1 MYKTFVLCF
10 QAWVH
15 MQYPPTAGPCAIAFL
30 QPPLWNGFS
39 CAQDPQ
45 PNSCVVVP
53 AFGMPLPCFP
63 MCAAGQGN
71 TTSPVAVPVQYPLNR
86 FPSDPSLIIQS
97 GSPTECHNITL
108 RRADSKQHRAYET
121 KMRNLQYRWGQFSN
135 QAKQR
140 GLKVGISFEAYQ
152 LLISSACHYCSQHP
166 SSQTRIGIDRI
177 NSCGNYEITNCV
189 PCCAKC
195 NFMKGSLNYRE
206 FVDHARRITFSMR
219 TRDSP
224 FTSAPL
230 LESPLETPGKRR
242 KRSC

>member
-1 MYKTFVLCF
+1 MHLWCRNERKHDMHVQNFRSLF

-53 AFGMPLPCFP
+53 AFGMPLPCYP

-86 FPSDPSLIIQS
+86 FPAYRSLDRPFQG
-97 GSPTECHNITL
+97 GSPTGCHNITEPSL
-108 RRADSKQHRAYET
+108 RRADFKQRSDYEY
-121 KMRNLQYRWGQFSN
+121 KMMNPKYRW
-135 QAKQR
+135 
-140 GLKVGISFEAYQ
+140 
-152 LLISSACHYCSQHP
+152 P
-166 SSQTRIGIDRI
+166 TSQTRIGIDRI

>member
-1 MYKTFVLCF
+1 MNEKK
-10 QAWVH
+10 H
-15 MQYPPTAGPCAIAFL
+15 
-30 QPPLWNGFS
+30 
-39 CAQDPQ
+39 DPH
-45 PNSCVVVP
+45 PNSCVVVGVVP
-53 AFGMPLPCFP
+53 AFGMPLPCYP
-63 MCAAGQGN
+63 MSAAGQGN

-86 FPSDPSLIIQS
+86 FQAYRGFGRSLDHPFQC
-97 GSPTECHNITL
+97 GSPTGCHNITESSL
-108 RRADSKQHRAYET
+108 RRAESKQHRAYET

>member
-1 MYKTFVLCF
+1 MAAKH
-10 QAWVH
+10 APH
-15 MQYPPTAGPCAIAFL
+15 R
-30 QPPLWNGFS
+30 NS
-39 CAQDPQ
+39 CAA
-45 PNSCVVVP
+45 VGVVP
-53 AFGMPLPCFP
+53 AFGMLLMGYP

-71 TTSPVAVPVQYPLNR
+71 TPSPVAMPVQYPLNR
-86 FPSDPSLIIQS
+86 FPVYYGSLNHPFQC
-97 GSPTECHNITL
+97 GSPTGCHNITEPSL
-108 RRADSKQHRAYET
+108 HRTDSKQHRAYET
-121 KMRNLQYRWGQFSN
+121 KMRDPKYRWGQFLN

-140 GLKVGISFEAYQ
+140 GLAVGISFETYQ
-152 LLISSACHYCSQHP
+152 QLIYSACHYCSQHP

>member
-1 MYKTFVLCF
+1 
-10 QAWVH
+10 
-15 MQYPPTAGPCAIAFL
+15 MQYQPTLGTCAGGFL
-30 QPPLWNGFS
+30 QPGLSPGFS
-39 CAQDPQ
+39 SEHDPH
-45 PNSCVVVP
+45 PNSCVVVGVVP
-53 AFGMPLPCFP
+53 AFGMPLPCYP
-63 MCAAGQGN
+63 MSAAGQGN
-71 TTSPVAVPVQYPLNR
+71 TTSPVVMPVQYPLDC
-86 FPSDPSLIIQS
+86 FPAYRSLDRPFQG
-97 GSPTECHNITL
+97 GSPTGCHNITEPSL
-108 RRADSKQHRAYET
+108 RRADFKQRSDYEY
-121 KMRNLQYRWGQFSN
+121 KMMNPKYRW
-135 QAKQR
+135 
-140 GLKVGISFEAYQ
+140 
-152 LLISSACHYCSQHP
+152 P

>member
-1 MYKTFVLCF
+1 MAAKH
-10 QAWVH
+10 APH
-15 MQYPPTAGPCAIAFL
+15 R
-30 QPPLWNGFS
+30 NS
-39 CAQDPQ
+39 CA
-45 PNSCVVVP
+45 VVGVVP
-53 AFGMPLPCFP
+53 AFGMLLMGYP

-71 TTSPVAVPVQYPLNR
+71 TTSPVAMPVQYPLDC
-86 FPSDPSLIIQS
+86 FPAYRSLDHPFQC
-97 GSPTECHNITL
+97 GSPTGCRNITEPSL
-108 RRADSKQHRAYET
+108 RRADFKQHSDYEY
-121 KMRNLQYRWGQFSN
+121 KMMNPKYRWGQFLN

-140 GLKVGISFEAYQ
+140 GLAVGISFETYQ
-152 LLISSACHYCSQHP
+152 QLIYSACHYCSQRP
-166 SSQTRIGIDRI
+166 TSQTRIGIDRLDSYGDYI
-177 NSCGNYEITNCV
+177 TTNCV